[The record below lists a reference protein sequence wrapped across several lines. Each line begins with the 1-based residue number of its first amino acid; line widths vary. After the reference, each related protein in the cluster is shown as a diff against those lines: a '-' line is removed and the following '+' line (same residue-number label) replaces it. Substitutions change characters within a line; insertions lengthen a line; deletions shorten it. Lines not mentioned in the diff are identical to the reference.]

1 MKLRAASGASE
12 GHWLRA
18 EKQSG
23 GKGRLGRK
31 WESPEGNLYCSTLV
45 ELSPGD
51 PAPSSLSF
59 VTSLAV
65 YQVINHYLPG
75 AGIMLKWPNDILVS
89 DAKICGMLLERTGD
103 VIVVG
108 IGVNIAVVPEVD
120 GRKVTSLHHEGADIS
135 VMPSEFLDKLA
146 ESYAKRLNEWR
157 RSGLPILLEQWQQL
171 AHPAGTKLSVSTET
185 GDQIIGQF
193 DGLSQDGALRLRKPD
208 GTLIEIR
215 AGDVSLEQ

>member
-1 MKLRAASGASE
+1 MKLRAQNGASE

-51 PAPSSLSF
+51 PAPPSLSF
-59 VTSLAV
+59 VTALAV
-65 YQVINHYLPG
+65 YQVIQHYLPG

-89 DAKICGMLLERTGD
+89 DAKICGILLERAGD
-103 VIVVG
+103 FVVAG
-108 IGVNIAVVPEVD
+108 IGVNIAVLPEVD
-120 GRKVTSLHHEGADIS
+120 GRNVTSLHHEGADIS
-135 VMPSEFLDKLA
+135 VMPSEFLDRLA
-146 ESYAKRLNEWR
+146 ESFAKKLNDWR

-171 AHPAGTKLSVSTET
+171 AHSVGTELSVSTET
-185 GDQIIGQF
+185 GDQITGEF
-193 DGLSQDGALRLRKPD
+193 DGLSQDGALRLRKLD

-215 AGDVSLEQ
+215 AGDVSLER